1 MATAEGGH
9 PLVYWET
16 SIVSKC
22 VQIPHFFAWFLF
34 SVFNMNGGIPFFFKQ
49 MSVHHVYSVDHGC
62 RFPGVEVG
70 VRVRDHECSVFD
82 PPKESQHKLLE
93 THRFKKITE
102 ASFHQIMPSLMKT
115 SQKALII

>member
-1 MATAEGGH
+1 M
-9 PLVYWET
+9 
-16 SIVSKC
+16 SKC

-34 SVFNMNGGIPFFFKQ
+34 SVFNMNGGIPFFFRQ